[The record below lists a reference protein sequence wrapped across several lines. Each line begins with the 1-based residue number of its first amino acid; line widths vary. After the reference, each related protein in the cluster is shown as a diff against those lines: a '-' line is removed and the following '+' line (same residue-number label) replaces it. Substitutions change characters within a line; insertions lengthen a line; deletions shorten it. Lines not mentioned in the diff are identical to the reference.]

1 MSGEKSAVS
10 EWPMAMFLSVVALS
24 IAGCVVGSL
33 WVLAR

>member
-1 MSGEKSAVS
+1 MSDEKLPVS
-10 EWPMAMFLSVVALS
+10 EWPMAVFLSVVALS